1 MKQKFT
7 ATPDFWKL
15 FPETEIA
22 VLFAD
27 NINNKSYGKIPKGL
41 LKQANAVALKWV
53 EKSPISANPVIK
65 DWREAYQKFKTKKGA
80 RCAVENLLKRAKKQK
95 GVGTINP
102 IVDIYNSVSLEWA
115 FPVAGEDRDFLQ
127 GDLKLTLAKGGEKF
141 VPISEDSTEEALE
154 GEVVYKDAKSVVSRC
169 WTWRDSARV
178 QVTEET
184 KSLIFYMENINPQR
198 RADHNQ
204 AIQLLQ
210 KRLKDYLDIE
220 AISVLITKEHPEV
233 SF

>member
-1 MKQKFT
+1 MEQKFMV
-7 ATPDFWKL
+7 TPSFWNL

-27 NINNKSYGKIPKGL
+27 NVNNMSYGKVPKDL
-41 LKQANAVALKWV
+41 LKQANTSALKWV
-53 EKSPISANPVIK
+53 EKDPISDNPVIK

-80 RCAVENLLKRAKKQK
+80 RCAVENLLKRAKQQK

-141 VPISEDSTEEALE
+141 IPISEDSTEEALE
-154 GEVVYKDAKSVVSRC
+154 GEVVYKDAESVVSRC
-169 WTWRDSARV
+169 WAWRDSARV

-184 KSLIFYMENINPQR
+184 KSLVFYMENINPRR

-204 AIQLLQ
+204 AVQLLQ
-210 KRLKDYLDIE
+210 KRLKDYLGIE
-220 AISVLITKEHPEV
+220 TTSALITKEYPEV
-233 SF
+233 NF